1 MPTIQVA
8 TNGSGAGTGTS
19 DIGVHG
25 YVRGIKLTLSGVHT
39 ATAVTITE
47 VGGLGRTLLS
57 VTGLN
62 ASAVYNPENTV
73 SESDGVAITDATR
86 AFYVSG
92 ARFQVAVTGGPNN
105 AANAVQASIIIDS
118 RGA

>member
-1 MPTIQVA
+1 MPTIQVS

-25 YVRGIKLTLSGVHT
+25 YVRGIKITLNGSHT
-39 ATAVTITE
+39 DTDVTITE
-47 VGGLGRTLLS
+47 VGGLGRTILS
-57 VTGLN
+57 VTGLT
-62 ASAVYNPENTV
+62 ASTVYNPENTV
-73 SESDGVAITDATR
+73 SESDGVVITDVTR

-92 ARFQVAVTGGPNN
+92 TRFLVTVTGGPNN
-105 AANAVQASIIIDS
+105 TANAVQASIIIDP